1 MWSIDRQ
8 LICTCS
14 HLLREHPSIS
24 SNDDS
29 LPFGQTFGV
38 GVRHPLG
45 AFKGQRKSPFS
56 VASVGLLQKLLYFVA
71 LRLGI
76 PSDSSNLNY
85 KTARSEKRLNSS
97 RIAIGVR
104 DLSRDMA
111 AMKTVSIDRAAEILQ
126 VSRRTIY
133 NHIRRG
139 YLQTIR
145 TIGGQ
150 SQRVTLESLA
160 LVQGTGRRR
169 GERFFVAE
177 RHGDTTRIPE
187 SIETQHHVVN
197 DPAATPAPDVVNHLN
212 DRSLEFLSRPSRL
225 RSAQDVVETANQQ
238 LRVLRGH
245 LRDVSKVLRGDIGG
259 R

>member
-1 MWSIDRQ
+1 
-8 LICTCS
+8 
-14 HLLREHPSIS
+14 
-24 SNDDS
+24 
-29 LPFGQTFGV
+29 
-38 GVRHPLG
+38 
-45 AFKGQRKSPFS
+45 
-56 VASVGLLQKLLYFVA
+56 
-71 LRLGI
+71 
-76 PSDSSNLNY
+76 
-85 KTARSEKRLNSS
+85 
-97 RIAIGVR
+97 
-104 DLSRDMA
+104 
-111 AMKTVSIDRAAEILQ
+111 MKTVSIDRAAEILQ

-177 RHGDTTRIPE
+177 RNGDTARIADR
-187 SIETQHHVVN
+187 IEARHH
-197 DPAATPAPDVVNHLN
+197 AAASSTPADTLNHLNEQTLEFRGRPTLRSTQDVVNT
-212 DRSLEFLSRPSRL
+212 
-225 RSAQDVVETANQQ
+225 VEK

-245 LRDVSKVLRGDIGG
+245 LRDVSKALRGDLRGN

>member
-1 MWSIDRQ
+1 
-8 LICTCS
+8 
-14 HLLREHPSIS
+14 
-24 SNDDS
+24 
-29 LPFGQTFGV
+29 
-38 GVRHPLG
+38 
-45 AFKGQRKSPFS
+45 
-56 VASVGLLQKLLYFVA
+56 
-71 LRLGI
+71 
-76 PSDSSNLNY
+76 
-85 KTARSEKRLNSS
+85 
-97 RIAIGVR
+97 
-104 DLSRDMA
+104 
-111 AMKTVSIDRAAEILQ
+111 MKTVSIDRAAEILQ

-177 RHGDTTRIPE
+177 RDEAR
-187 SIETQHHVVN
+187 HH
-197 DPAATPAPDVVNHLN
+197 AATSSTPAPDALTHLN
-212 DRSLEFLSRPSRL
+212 EQTLEFRGRPTL
-225 RSAQDVVETANQQ
+225 RSTQDVVKTVEQ

-245 LRDVSKVLRGDIGG
+245 LRDVSKALRGDMRGN

>member
-1 MWSIDRQ
+1 
-8 LICTCS
+8 
-14 HLLREHPSIS
+14 
-24 SNDDS
+24 
-29 LPFGQTFGV
+29 
-38 GVRHPLG
+38 
-45 AFKGQRKSPFS
+45 
-56 VASVGLLQKLLYFVA
+56 
-71 LRLGI
+71 
-76 PSDSSNLNY
+76 
-85 KTARSEKRLNSS
+85 
-97 RIAIGVR
+97 
-104 DLSRDMA
+104 MA

-177 RHGDTTRIPE
+177 RNGDTAHIPDSIEHGDVPDHA
-187 SIETQHHVVN
+187 SI
-197 DPAATPAPDVVNHLN
+197 PAPDVVNRLN
-212 DRSLEFLSRPSRL
+212 AQSLEFLSRPTRL
-225 RSAQDVVETANQQ
+225 RSAPDVVETVNQ

-245 LRDVSKVLRGDIGG
+245 LRDVSKVLRGDMRGN

>member
-1 MWSIDRQ
+1 
-8 LICTCS
+8 
-14 HLLREHPSIS
+14 
-24 SNDDS
+24 
-29 LPFGQTFGV
+29 
-38 GVRHPLG
+38 
-45 AFKGQRKSPFS
+45 
-56 VASVGLLQKLLYFVA
+56 
-71 LRLGI
+71 
-76 PSDSSNLNY
+76 
-85 KTARSEKRLNSS
+85 
-97 RIAIGVR
+97 
-104 DLSRDMA
+104 MA

-160 LVQGTGRRR
+160 LVQGSGRRR

-177 RHGDTTRIPE
+177 RNGDRARISE
-187 SIETQHHVVN
+187 SIGHRDVQ
-197 DPAATPAPDVVNHLN
+197 DPASIPVPDVVNRLN
-212 DRSLEFLSRPSRL
+212 DQSLEFLSRPTRL
-225 RSAQDVVETANQQ
+225 RSAQDVVETANQ

-245 LRDVSKVLRGDIGG
+245 LRDVSKVLRGDMRGN